1 MYEMYPDAWAA
12 RQQPPTNG
20 DQPRRRAR
28 RAHSVTPS
36 ILVQEQVVQASSR
49 DDGSPAQ
56 QH

>member
-12 RQQPPTNG
+12 TPQPPTNG

-36 ILVQEQVVQASSR
+36 ILVQEQVVQISAAADQPRVEQS
-49 DDGSPAQ
+49 
-56 QH
+56 

>member
-12 RQQPPTNG
+12 TPLPPTNG
-20 DQPRRRAR
+20 EQPRRRAR

-36 ILVQEQVVQASSR
+36 ILVQEPVVQISSR
-49 DDGSPAQ
+49 DGSPTR